1 MKNIFL
7 SFFILFSLNIYS
19 QDTIYLKDGR
29 KIIPEPGVNKY
40 YGTPLTRVEDGKRIN
55 YFLVNSSWGRSV
67 KSKDLDYASVGGRL
81 LKSLET
87 KYYKKGELKTDK
99 PMIFEVLIETE
110 KYRLVTFTFYGKL
123 IVPLVRTFLI
133 DRDNI
138 IVESASY
145 FAGNT
150 KNDDIN
156 RNNVVEMIKRYFS
169 HIKEEM
175 EFLEYCKSVNKNEKS
190 GIQAFLDNHLYKK
203 YI

>member
-1 MKNIFL
+1 MKNILL
-7 SFFILFSLNIYS
+7 SFLILYSLNIFS
-19 QDTIYLKDGR
+19 QDTIYLRDGR
-29 KIIPEPGVNKY
+29 KIMPVPGVNKY
-40 YGTPLTRVEDGKRIN
+40 YGTPLTRIEDGKKII
-55 YFLVNSSWGRSV
+55 YFIENSSWGRSV
-67 KSKDLDYASVGGRL
+67 KSKDLDYALVGGRL
-81 LKSLET
+81 LKSLEL

-99 PMIFEVLIETE
+99 PIIFEVLIETE

-133 DRDNI
+133 DKDNI

-169 HIKEEM
+169 NIKEEM
-175 EFLEYCKSVNKNEKS
+175 EFLEYCKSINKNEKS
-190 GIQAFLDNHLYKK
+190 GIQAFLNDHLYKK